1 LTLVLRAPEASDSD
15 DREVPQ
21 SGSSDAHP

>member
-1 LTLVLRAPEASDSD
+1 VLALVLRAPEASDSG

-21 SGSSDAHP
+21 SGGDAHP